1 MFVAS
6 EKEEKGVL
14 SLALQPDDPRSAG
27 QPSDDLVTVLVV
39 DDHDAFRRAMRD
51 VVTATEGFT
60 FVGEA
65 ASGEAALAA
74 ASILSP
80 MLMLLDQR
88 MPGMSGVE
96 AACHLSERQP
106 DVVVV
111 LVSIE
116 EPDFAVQRACGAAAF
131 IPKHRLCPR
140 VLRELWRDHGSDD
153 HAGAWR
159 DGRADDHGIGTG

>member
-6 EKEEKGVL
+6 EMEEKRVL
-14 SLALQPDDPRSAG
+14 SVALQPDDPRGAE
-27 QPSDDLVTVLVV
+27 QPADDPVTVLVV

-111 LVSIE
+111 LVSID
-116 EPDFAVQRACGAAAF
+116 EPDVAVQRACGAAAF
-131 IPKHRLCPR
+131 IRKHQLCPR
-140 VLRELWRDHGSDD
+140 VLRELWRDHRS
-153 HAGAWR
+153 
-159 DGRADDHGIGTG
+159 DDHGIATG